1 VVVQDNLIYY
11 VPNTF
16 TPDGD
21 IFNQTFKP
29 VFTSGFDP
37 YNYSLMIFD
46 RWGELIFES
55 RNTQVGWDGTY
66 NNRIAQEGVYTW
78 RIQFK
83 LLEGDDRRE
92 IFGTV
97 LSIR

>member
-1 VVVQDNLIYY
+1 MRS
-11 VPNTF
+11 
-16 TPDGD
+16 
-21 IFNQTFKP
+21 FNDRFIGCVDFQ
-29 VFTSGFDP
+29 
-37 YNYSLMIFD
+37 IFD

-55 RNTQVGWDGTY
+55 RNSQVGWDGTY
-66 NNRIAQEGVYTW
+66 NNQIAQEGVYTW

-92 IFGTV
+92 IFGKV